1 MKLSLGFSPCPN
13 DTFIFDAMIH
23 QKIDTEG
30 LSFEVVFD
38 DVETLNQK
46 AFKTE
51 LDITKLSYHAY
62 AYLTEKYVL
71 LHAGSAL
78 GFGVGPLLICNN
90 EDYISADALQNLQ
103 PHTSVLIPQ
112 SSNLIPHTSDPI
124 PHPIAIGSSNLR
136 PQSSDPVPQTSDLR
150 PPTSNLRIGIPGK
163 YTTAN
168 FLLSMAFPEAKNKIE
183 MKFFEIESALLND
196 QIDMGVIIHE
206 NRFTYQ
212 EKGLKKIIDLGEFW
226 EDLTQG
232 PIPLGGIMIKR
243 ELPEEIKQKV
253 NRIIRRSVQYAFD
266 HPESGMDFICSLSQE
281 MSKEVINKHIEL
293 YVNKFSIDLGEVGRK
308 AVNTFFEEAYKG
320 GIIPETKQNLF
331 L

>member
-1 MKLSLGFSPCPN
+1 MNLSLGFSPCPN

-30 LSFEVVFD
+30 LNFEVLFD

-46 AFKTE
+46 AFRAE

-62 AYLTEKYVL
+62 AYLTDNYVL
-71 LHAGSAL
+71 LHSGSAL
-78 GFGVGPLLICNN
+78 GFGVGPLLICNKN
-90 EDYISADALQNLQ
+90 EYSTLDMEILS
-103 PHTSVLIPQ
+103 
-112 SSNLIPHTSDPI
+112 
-124 PHPIAIGSSNLR
+124 
-136 PQSSDPVPQTSDLR
+136 PQTSD
-150 PPTSNLRIGIPGK
+150 LRIGIPGK

-168 FLLSMAFPEAKNKIE
+168 FLLSTAFPNAKNKIE

-196 QIDMGVIIHE
+196 QIDLGVIIHE

-212 EKGLKKIIDLGEFW
+212 DKGLKKIIDLGEYW
-226 EDLTQG
+226 EDLTNG

-243 ELPEEIKQKV
+243 NLPEEIKQKV
-253 NRIIRRSVQYAFD
+253 NRIIRRSVEYAFD
-266 HPESGMDFICSLSQE
+266 HPESGLDFIHSLSQE
-281 MSKEVINKHIEL
+281 MSTEVIKKHIDL
-293 YVNKFSIDLGEVGRK
+293 YVNKFSIDLGELGRK
-308 AVNTFFEEAYKG
+308 AVETFFKEAHKV

>member
-30 LSFEVVFD
+30 LSFDVVFD

-46 AFKTE
+46 AFRAE

-62 AYLTEKYVL
+62 AYLTEQYVL

-90 EDYISADALQNLQ
+90 EDYISADLLADLKPPTSHLQL
-103 PHTSVLIPQ
+103 PTSDLIPR
-112 SSNLIPHTSDPI
+112 S
-124 PHPIAIGSSNLR
+124 
-136 PQSSDPVPQTSDLR
+136 SDLR
-150 PPTSNLRIGIPGK
+150 PLTSFLGPPTSDLRIGIPGK

-168 FLLSMAFPEAKNKIE
+168 FLLSLALPEAKNKIE
-183 MKFFEIESALLND
+183 MKFFEIESALLNH
-196 QIDMGVIIHE
+196 QIDLGVIIHE

-226 EDLTQG
+226 ENLTQG
-232 PIPLGGIMIKR
+232 PIPLGGIMVKR
-243 ELPEEIKQKV
+243 ELPENVKQKI
-253 NRIIRRSVQYAFD
+253 NRIIKRSVQYAFD

-308 AVNTFFEEAYKG
+308 AVQTFFEQAHKL

>member
-30 LSFEVVFD
+30 LSFEVIFD

-46 AFKTE
+46 AFRAE

-78 GFGVGPLLICNN
+78 GFGVGPLLICDN
-90 EDYISADALQNLQ
+90 EDYISTDSLA
-103 PHTSVLIPQ
+103 S
-112 SSNLIPHTSDPI
+112 
-124 PHPIAIGSSNLR
+124 LR
-136 PQSSDPVPQTSDLR
+136 PQTSDIR
-150 PPTSNLRIGIPGK
+150 HQTSDLKSQTSDPSIGIPGK

-168 FLLSMAFPEAKNKIE
+168 FLLSLAFPEAKNKIE
-183 MKFFEIESALLND
+183 MKFFEIESALLNH

-226 EDLTQG
+226 ENLTKG

-243 ELPEEIKQKV
+243 DLPEEIKQKV
-253 NRIIRRSVQYAFD
+253 NRIIRRSVEYAFD

-281 MSKEVINKHIEL
+281 MSKEVIKKHIDL
-293 YVNKFSIDLGEVGRK
+293 YVNKFSIDLGESGRK
-308 AVNTFFEEAYKG
+308 AVETFFKEAHKA

>member
-1 MKLSLGFSPCPN
+1 MNLSLGFSPCPN

-46 AFKTE
+46 AFRAD

-62 AYLTEKYVL
+62 AYLTENYVL
-71 LHAGSAL
+71 LDAGSAI

-90 EDYISADALQNLQ
+90 EDYISTDGLQNLR
-103 PHTSVLIPQ
+103 SQ
-112 SSNLIPHTSDPI
+112 SSGLWSQASD
-124 PHPIAIGSSNLR
+124 
-136 PQSSDPVPQTSDLR
+136 
-150 PPTSNLRIGIPGK
+150 LRIGIPGK

-168 FLLSMAFPEAKNKIE
+168 FLLSTAFPEAKNKIA

-196 QIDMGVIIHE
+196 QIDLGVIIHE

-212 EKGLKKIIDLGEFW
+212 DKGLKKIIDLGEYW
-226 EDLTQG
+226 EDLTHG

-243 ELPEEIKQKV
+243 NLPEEIKQKV
-253 NRIIRRSVQYAFD
+253 NRIIRRSVEYAFD
-266 HPESGMDFICSLSQE
+266 HPESGLDFIHSLSQE
-281 MSKEVINKHIEL
+281 MSTEVIKKHIDL
-293 YVNKFSIDLGEVGRK
+293 YVNKFSIDLGELGRK
-308 AVNTFFEEAYKG
+308 AVETFFKEAHKLS
-320 GIIPETKQNLF
+320 IIPKTKQNLF